1 MQRRQFLKTS
11 GLTLGL
17 MSMLRN
23 QGLADFLQQSHSFT
37 PLRKNVG
44 VFSMQGGTIGWLINK
59 DGVAVVDS
67 QFPEPAAKLISE
79 LKSRSGQPFR
89 YLINTHH
96 HGDHTSGNIAF
107 KGMAQHVVAH
117 VNSLENQKAV
127 AARQKTEDKQLYPDK
142 TFRDDMDFNV
152 GDEQFKLYYFGAGH
166 TNGDA
171 IIHFKNANI
180 VHMGD
185 LVFNRKYPFIDR
197 SAGADISNWIRVL
210 DTTLKKFD
218 NDTLYIF
225 GHALDPKKVTGKAD
239 DLRAFQH
246 YLQRLLDHVSL
257 QVKAGKS
264 KEDILR
270 TTSIPGA
277 PQWQGEGIGRSL
289 TAAYEEIMSKG

>member
-1 MQRRQFLKTS
+1 MQRRQFLKAS

-17 MSMLRN
+17 MSLLRN
-23 QGLADFLQQSHSFT
+23 QSFADFLQQSHSFT

-44 VFSMQGGTIGWLINK
+44 IFSMQGGTIGWLINK

-107 KGMAQHVVAH
+107 KGLAQHVVAH
-117 VNSLENQKAV
+117 ANSLENQKAV
-127 AARQKTEDKQLYPDK
+127 AAKQKTEDKQLYPDK

-197 SAGADISNWIRVL
+197 SAGADISSWIKVL

-257 QVKAGKS
+257 QIKAGKS
-264 KEDILR
+264 KQEILKI
-270 TTSIPGA
+270 TAIPGA
-277 PQWQGEGIGRSL
+277 PQWQGEGIERSL
-289 TAAYEEIMSKG
+289 TAAFDEIMSKG

>member
-17 MSMLRN
+17 MGLLRN
-23 QGLADFLQQSHSFT
+23 QSLADFLQQSHSFA

-59 DGVAVVDS
+59 DGVAVIDS

-107 KGMAQHVVAH
+107 KGLTQHVVAH
-117 VNSLENQKAV
+117 ANSLENQKAV

-142 TFRDDMDFNV
+142 TFRDDMDLKI

-197 SAGADISNWIRVL
+197 SAGADISSWIKVL

-264 KEDILR
+264 KEDILK

-277 PQWQGEGIGRSL
+277 PQWQGEGIERSL